1 MKGHVRERPEGSGN
15 WYAVI
20 DVRDPA
26 TGKRKRK
33 FHSLDATGK
42 REAQIE
48 CANLISAIDGGTYL
62 EPDKTTMAQ
71 FLDRWLENIKP
82 NVSPRTHERYGEIAR
97 RNIAPL
103 IGGVMLSKLKPA
115 QISEAYAKALS
126 KGRRDGKGGLLPQT
140 VGHMHRVLKQSLKQA
155 VRWELLHRNPAEAV
169 DAPKVDKREMR
180 VYDVPQTVDLIE
192 AVRGKRVF
200 IPVVLA
206 AMCGMRRGEIAAVRW
221 RNVDLDKGTLSVV
234 QSAEQ
239 TQAGVRYTEPKR
251 GKTRNLSLSA
261 SVVLELRAWRAQQ
274 AQEMLRLGIRPTADT
289 LICTTAAGEGIQ
301 PNSLTHEWLKSIEGT
316 ALPRIRFHDLR
327 HTHATHML
335 ASGVHVK
342 IASERLGH
350 SKIGITLDLYSHV
363 MPGMQEDAV
372 AKVDAAFLAA
382 QRKP

>member
-1 MKGHVRERPEGSGN
+1 MKGHVRERPPGSGN

-20 DVRDPA
+20 DLRDPA

-33 FHSLDATGK
+33 FHSLKADGK
-42 REAQIE
+42 RQAQIE
-48 CANLISAIDGGTYL
+48 CANLISAIDGETYL
-62 EPDKTTMAQ
+62 EPDKTTMAH
-71 FLDRWLENIKP
+71 FFDKWLENIKP

-103 IGGVMLSKLKPA
+103 IGGVVLSKLKPA

-126 KGRRDGKGGLLPQT
+126 EGRRDGKGGLSPQT
-140 VGHMHRVLKQSLKQA
+140 VQHMHRVLKQALKQA
-155 VRWELLHRNPAEAV
+155 VRWEVLHRNPADAV
-169 DAPKVDKREMR
+169 DAPKVDKQEMR

-206 AMCGMRRGEIAAVRW
+206 AMCGLRRGEIAAIRW
-221 RNVDLDKGTLSVV
+221 RNVDLDKATLAVV
-234 QSAEQ
+234 QSVEQ
-239 TQAGVRYTEPKR
+239 TRKGIRYTEPKR
-251 GKTRNLSLSA
+251 GKTRNVSLSA
-261 SVVLELRAWRAQQ
+261 SVVGELRAWRAHQ
-274 AQEMLRLGIRPTADT
+274 AQELLRLGVRPTGDT

-301 PNSLTHEWLKSIEGT
+301 PNSLTHEWLKSIKGT

-342 IASERLGH
+342 VASERLGH
-350 SKIGITLDLYSHV
+350 SKVGITLDLYSHV

-372 AKVDAAFLAA
+372 AKVDAAFLPH
-382 QRKP
+382 RKP